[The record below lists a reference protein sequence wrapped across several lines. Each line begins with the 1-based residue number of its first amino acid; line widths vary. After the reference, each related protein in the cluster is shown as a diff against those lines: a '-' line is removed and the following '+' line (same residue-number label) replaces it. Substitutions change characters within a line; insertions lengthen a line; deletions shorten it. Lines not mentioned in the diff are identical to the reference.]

1 MTKILLIR
9 HGQVEGINPERFRG
23 REDLALT
30 ERGRREAQSV
40 AHRIAAAWRPSAIY
54 TSPLERCVST
64 GAAISEACGIPT
76 QVLSELND
84 IDYGAWQFERYDEVE
99 AAQPALFTAWFT
111 TPHLVRFPNGESLQ
125 DLVARTAN
133 AMRLLLQYH
142 VDETVVAVAHDSVN
156 RAFLMQL
163 LDQPLSSYWWLEQQ
177 PCCINE
183 VDVVDGRVRVDRINE
198 THHLSAAGAHLVDW
212 ACPSE

>member
-1 MTKILLIR
+1 MTKILLVR
-9 HGQVEGINPERFRG
+9 HGHVEGISPERFRG

-40 AHRIAAAWRPSAIY
+40 AHRIAGAWRPSVIY

-64 GAAISEACGIPT
+64 AAAISEACGIPA

-84 IDYGAWQFERYDEVE
+84 IDYGAWQFKRYDEVE
-99 AAQPALFTAWFT
+99 AMQPALFTAWFT

-142 VDETVVAVAHDSVN
+142 VDETVVAVSHDSVN

-163 LDQPLSSYWWLEQQ
+163 LDQPLSSYWRVVQQ

-183 VDVVDGRVRVDRINE
+183 VDVVDGRVRVERINE
-198 THHLSAAGAHLVDW
+198 THHLSAAGAL
-212 ACPSE
+212 ASGLGLPK